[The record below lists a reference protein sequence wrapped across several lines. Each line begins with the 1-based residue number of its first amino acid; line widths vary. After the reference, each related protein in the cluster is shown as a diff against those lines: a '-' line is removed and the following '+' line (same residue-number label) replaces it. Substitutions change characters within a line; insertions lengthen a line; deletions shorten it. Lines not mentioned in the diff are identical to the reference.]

1 MKSSKMHW
9 SQILTYV
16 VGGIFF
22 ILFCRMFYFW
32 IQRDTLDVVNDF
44 IRWAIPLGIVMSALT
59 WGTPH
64 KGFSQDDEL
73 GKLIMMNS
81 ARFSYY
87 ALLIVIVIVLV
98 IEKWVNGQDNVP
110 LNLVLCF
117 GLAVHPVAEFLIS
130 RRYK

>member
-1 MKSSKMHW
+1 
-9 SQILTYV
+9 
-16 VGGIFF
+16 
-22 ILFCRMFYFW
+22 MFYRW
-32 IQRDTLDVVNDF
+32 IQRDTPGVIDDF
-44 IRWAIPLGIVMSALT
+44 TRLAIPLGIVMSALT

-73 GKLIMMNS
+73 GKLILLKS

-87 ALLIVIVIVLV
+87 ALLVVIFIVLV
-98 IEKWVNGQDNVP
+98 IEKYVNGQDNIP
-110 LNLVLCF
+110 LNLLLCF